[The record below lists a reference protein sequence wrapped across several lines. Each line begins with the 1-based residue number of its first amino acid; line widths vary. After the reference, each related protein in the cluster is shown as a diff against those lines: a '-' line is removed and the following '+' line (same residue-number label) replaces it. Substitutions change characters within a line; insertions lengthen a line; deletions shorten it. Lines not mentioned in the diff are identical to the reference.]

1 MNAVFRRRD
10 DIIVRRVADETLLVP
25 IRGDLVKLDRV
36 YVLNR
41 VGEQIW
47 QQLDGQQD
55 LSAIS
60 AGLMARFGIQAPEA
74 EADVLEFIGQ
84 LQAADLVLE
93 VA

>member
-1 MNAVFRRRD
+1 MNSVYKRQD

-55 LSAIS
+55 VSTIS
-60 AGLMARFGIQAPEA
+60 AGLVARFGIEAPEA
-74 EADVLEFIGQ
+74 EADVQEFIGQ
-84 LQAADLVLE
+84 LQAAGLVLE